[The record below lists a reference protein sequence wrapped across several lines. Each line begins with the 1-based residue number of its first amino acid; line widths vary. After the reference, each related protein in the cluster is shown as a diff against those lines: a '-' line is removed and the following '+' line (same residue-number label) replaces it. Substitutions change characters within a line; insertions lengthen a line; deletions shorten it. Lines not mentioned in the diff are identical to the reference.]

1 MVAPPLHFSLRM
13 SPKTMEPLAR
23 RLFRGVLIAEVAG
36 VIGAYWLFQRM
47 NTSQEFRHSVKRR
60 FPSILE
66 VYYKS
71 NEWAGIYGIR
81 EQDQEMWSKN
91 NQ

>member
-1 MVAPPLHFSLRM
+1 MTPR
-13 SPKTMEPLAR
+13 TMERLAR
-23 RLFRGVLIAEVAG
+23 RLFKGVLFMEVAG
-36 VIGAYWLFQRM
+36 VAGAYWLFRRM
-47 NTSQEFRHSVKRR
+47 NASQEFRHTVNRR

-81 EQDQEMWSKN
+81 EQDQETWSNKH

>member
-1 MVAPPLHFSLRM
+1 M
-13 SPKTMEPLAR
+13 SPKTMEPFVR
-23 RLFRGVLIAEVAG
+23 RLFRGVLIVEVAG
-36 VIGAYWLFQRM
+36 VIGAYWLFHRM
-47 NTSQEFRHSVKRR
+47 NTSQEFRHSINKR

-81 EQDQEMWSKN
+81 EQDQETWSNK
-91 NQ
+91 

>member
-1 MVAPPLHFSLRM
+1 MNSLALKERM
-13 SPKTMEPLAR
+13 SPKTMEPLVR
-23 RLFRGVLIAEVAG
+23 RLFRGVLIVEVAG
-36 VIGAYWLFQRM
+36 VIGAYWLFHRM
-47 NTSQEFRHSVKRR
+47 NTSQEFRHSMNKR

-81 EQDQEMWSKN
+81 EQDQETWSNK
-91 NQ
+91 